1 MLSLRASRTPVQQR
15 GRAAQLLRVSRRP
28 AASRRKERVRT
39 ARSDHQS
46 SRASAAVGASTS
58 GAAGVRGPPARA
70 AQRARRAVLR
80 RSTAGQPYPRPAQP
94 ASGGPPARGPK
105 GARRAVLR
113 RFTAGHQ
120 ERGGRA
126 ARARRCWAQPRPPP
140 MAGPAAPWCGF
151 SGLASRRLAHATCP
165 LCRRATCGRSW
176 SRHSR
181 ATVLASIRRAVMR
194 RGDSPSCSSQSGQA
208 ALLSG
213 PVFEAHRPETV
224 RARDL
229 RPRQHGGD
237 VHVRE
242 AMGYPGV

>member
-140 MAGPAAPWCGF
+140 MAGPAPPWCGF
-151 SGLASRRLAHATCP
+151 SAISHLA
-165 LCRRATCGRSW
+165 
-176 SRHSR
+176 
-181 ATVLASIRRAVMR
+181 
-194 RGDSPSCSSQSGQA
+194 DSPMP
-208 ALLSG
+208 
-213 PVFEAHRPETV
+213 PVPCQGKGIKIVDRHWRLHVSPQPFAG
-224 RARDL
+224 RAKANKRAQQGA
-229 RPRQHGGD
+229 R
-237 VHVRE
+237 
-242 AMGYPGV
+242 